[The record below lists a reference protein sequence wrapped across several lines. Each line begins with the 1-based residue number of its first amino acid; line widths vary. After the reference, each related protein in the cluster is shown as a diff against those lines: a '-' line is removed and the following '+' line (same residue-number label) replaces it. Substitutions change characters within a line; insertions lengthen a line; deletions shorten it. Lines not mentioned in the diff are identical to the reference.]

1 MDKKTLKHTL
11 SFADAFTFLKNF
23 RYKPRNEWTK
33 DERTIFKICNF
44 IVLSKKRI
52 NKTFLA
58 FSSLAKLSDKSH
70 YNYNEVDIIK
80 IKDLLLQNLEETLQK
95 FNKKIRLFKEED
107 INIVQEHLKKIK
119 EENLRLENENK
130 RLNFVITNYIR
141 ENELLKIDEVKEILN
156 KKNIKEN
163 FKKSRKTNGSRE
175 ENMRKFIEKW
185 KKGLTTFE
193 INEEIVNE
201 NLTVKKELKK
211 KVKL

>member
-52 NKTFLA
+52 NKIFLA

-107 INIVQEHLKKIK
+107 INIVQEHLKQLK

-141 ENELLKIDEVKEILN
+141 ENELLEIDKVKEILS
-156 KKNIKEN
+156 KKNIREK
-163 FKKSRKTNGSRE
+163 FKKSQKTSSYRE
-175 ENMRKFIEKW
+175 KNMKKFIEKW

-193 INEEIVNE
+193 INEEIINE
-201 NLTVKKELKK
+201 NLAVEKELKK

>member
-1 MDKKTLKHTL
+1 MDKKIQKNQL
-11 SFADAFTFLKNF
+11 SFADAFTFLKKF

-33 DERTIFKICNF
+33 EERTIFKICNF

-52 NKTFLA
+52 NKIFLA
-58 FSSLAKLSDKSH
+58 FSSLAKLNDKSH
-70 YNYNEVDIIK
+70 YNYNEIDILK

-95 FNKKIRLFKEED
+95 FNKNIRLLKEED
-107 INIVQEHLKKIK
+107 INIVQEHLKKLK
-119 EENLRLENENK
+119 DENLRLENENR

-141 ENELLKIDEVKEILN
+141 ENELLKIDEVKEILS
-156 KKNIKEN
+156 KKNIKEK
-163 FKKSRKTNGSRE
+163 FKKSEKPSSYRDKNIK
-175 ENMRKFIEKW
+175 KFIEKW

-201 NLTVKKELKK
+201 NLAVVKEVKK

>member
-1 MDKKTLKHTL
+1 MSKKTQKHNL
-11 SFADAFTFLKNF
+11 SFVDAFTFLKNF

-52 NKTFLA
+52 NKIFMG

-70 YNYNEVDIIK
+70 YNYNEADIIK
-80 IKDLLLQNLEETLQK
+80 VKDLLLQNLEEALQK
-95 FNKKIRLFKEED
+95 FNKKIKLYKEED
-107 INIVQEHLKKIK
+107 INTVQDHFIKIK

-141 ENELLKIDEVKEILN
+141 EDELLKIDEVKKLLDR
-156 KKNIKEN
+156 KNVREK
-163 FKKSRKTNGSRE
+163 FKKSEKTGSPRDQ
-175 ENMRKFIEKW
+175 NMKKFIDKW

-201 NLTVKKELKK
+201 NLAVKKELKK

>member
-1 MDKKTLKHTL
+1 MSKKAQKHNL
-11 SFADAFTFLKNF
+11 SFVDAFTFLKNF

-52 NKTFLA
+52 NKVFLA
-58 FSSLAKLSDKSH
+58 FSSLSKLSDKSH
-70 YNYNEVDIIK
+70 YNYNEADIIK
-80 IKDLLLQNLEETLQK
+80 IKDLLLQNLEEALHK
-95 FNKKIRLFKEED
+95 FNKKIKLYKEED
-107 INIVQEHLKKIK
+107 INTVQDHFIKIK

-156 KKNIKEN
+156 TKNIKKN
-163 FKKSRKTNGSRE
+163 FKKSQKTSISKERNIK
-175 ENMRKFIEKW
+175 KFIEKW
-185 KKGLTTFE
+185 RKGLTTFE

>member
-1 MDKKTLKHTL
+1 MSKKAQKHNL
-11 SFADAFTFLKNF
+11 SFVDAFSFLKNF

-52 NKTFLA
+52 NKIFLA

-70 YNYNEVDIIK
+70 YNYNEADIIK
-80 IKDLLLQNLEETLQK
+80 IKDLLLQNLEEALQK
-95 FNKKIRLFKEED
+95 FNKKIKLFKEED
-107 INIVQEHLKKIK
+107 INTVQDHFIKIK
-119 EENLRLENENK
+119 DENQRLENENK

-141 ENELLKIDEVKEILN
+141 ENELLEIDEVKEILN
-156 KKNIKEN
+156 KKNIKEKI
-163 FKKSRKTNGSRE
+163 KKSQKTNIPRE
-175 ENMRKFIEKW
+175 KNMKKFIEKW

-193 INEEIVNE
+193 INEEITKE
-201 NLTVKKELKK
+201 NLAVKKELKK

>member
-1 MDKKTLKHTL
+1 MTKKVQKNQL
-11 SFADAFTFLKNF
+11 SFADAFNFLKKF

-95 FNKKIRLFKEED
+95 FNKKIKLLKEED
-107 INIVQEHLKKIK
+107 INIVQEHFKKIK

-141 ENELLKIDEVKEILN
+141 ENELLEIDEVKEILN
-156 KKNIKEN
+156 KKNLKEK
-163 FKKSRKTNGSRE
+163 FKESQKTNTSTD

>member
-1 MDKKTLKHTL
+1 MDKKTQNNKL
-11 SFADAFTFLKNF
+11 SFADAFTFLKKF

-33 DERTIFKICNF
+33 EERTIFKICNF

-70 YNYNEVDIIK
+70 YNYNEIDILK

-95 FNKKIRLFKEED
+95 FNKNIRLFKEED
-107 INIVQEHLKKIK
+107 INIVQGHLKKLK
-119 EENLRLENENK
+119 DENLRLENENR

-141 ENELLKIDEVKEILN
+141 ENELLKIDEVKEILS
-156 KKNIKEN
+156 KKNIKEK
-163 FKKSRKTNGSRE
+163 FRKSQKTSSYRE
-175 ENMRKFIEKW
+175 ENIKKFIEKW

-201 NLTVKKELKK
+201 NLAVVKEVKK

>member
-1 MDKKTLKHTL
+1 MDKKTQKHQL
-11 SFADAFTFLKNF
+11 SFADAFTFLKKF

-33 DERTIFKICNF
+33 EERTIFKICNF

-70 YNYNEVDIIK
+70 YNYNEIDILK

-107 INIVQEHLKKIK
+107 INIVQEHLKKLK
-119 EENLRLENENK
+119 DENLRLENENR

-141 ENELLKIDEVKEILN
+141 ENELLKIDEVKEILS
-156 KKNIKEN
+156 KKNIKEK
-163 FKKSRKTNGSRE
+163 FKKTEKTSSYRDKNIK
-175 ENMRKFIEKW
+175 KFIEKW
-185 KKGLTTFE
+185 KKGLTTFD

-201 NLTVKKELKK
+201 NLAVVKEVKK

>member
-1 MDKKTLKHTL
+1 MSKKAQKHNL
-11 SFADAFTFLKNF
+11 SFLDAFTFLKNF

-52 NKTFLA
+52 NKIFLA

-70 YNYNEVDIIK
+70 YNYNEADIIK
-80 IKDLLLQNLEETLQK
+80 IKDLLLQNLEEALQK
-95 FNKKIRLFKEED
+95 FNKKIRLYKEED
-107 INIVQEHLKKIK
+107 INTVQDHFIKIK

-141 ENELLKIDEVKEILN
+141 ENELLEIDEVKEILN
-156 KKNIKEN
+156 KKNVKEKI
-163 FKKSRKTNGSRE
+163 KKSQKTNVSRDR
-175 ENMRKFIEKW
+175 NIRKFIEKW

-193 INEEIVNE
+193 INEEITKE
-201 NLTVKKELKK
+201 NLAIKKELKK

>member
-1 MDKKTLKHTL
+1 MDKKTQNNKL
-11 SFADAFTFLKNF
+11 SFADAFTFLKKF

-33 DERTIFKICNF
+33 EERTIFKICNF

-70 YNYNEVDIIK
+70 YNYNEIDILK

-95 FNKKIRLFKEED
+95 FNKNIRLLKEED
-107 INIVQEHLKKIK
+107 INIVQEHLKKLK
-119 EENLRLENENK
+119 DENLRLENENR

-141 ENELLKIDEVKEILN
+141 ENELLKIDEVKEILS
-156 KKNIKEN
+156 KKNIKE
-163 FKKSRKTNGSRE
+163 KLRKSQKTSSYRE
-175 ENMRKFIEKW
+175 ENIKKFIEKW

-201 NLTVKKELKK
+201 NLAVVKEVKKR
-211 KVKL
+211 

>member
-1 MDKKTLKHTL
+1 MDKKTQRNQL
-11 SFADAFTFLKNF
+11 SFADAFTFLKKF

-33 DERTIFKICNF
+33 EERTIFKICNF

-52 NKTFLA
+52 NKIFLA

-70 YNYNEVDIIK
+70 YNYNEIDILK
-80 IKDLLLQNLEETLQK
+80 IKDLLLQSLEETLQK
-95 FNKKIRLFKEED
+95 FNKKIKLFKEED
-107 INIVQEHLKKIK
+107 INIVQEHLKKLK
-119 EENLRLENENK
+119 DENLRLENENK

-201 NLTVKKELKK
+201 NLAVKKELKK

>member
-1 MDKKTLKHTL
+1 MSKKAQKHNL
-11 SFADAFTFLKNF
+11 SFVDAFTFLKNF

-52 NKTFLA
+52 NKIFLA

-70 YNYNEVDIIK
+70 YNYNEADIIK
-80 IKDLLLQNLEETLQK
+80 IKDLLLQNLEEALQK
-95 FNKKIRLFKEED
+95 FNKKIKLFKEED
-107 INIVQEHLKKIK
+107 INTVQDHFIKIK
-119 EENLRLENENK
+119 DENQRLENENK

-141 ENELLKIDEVKEILN
+141 ENELLEIDEVKEILN
-156 KKNIKEN
+156 KKNIKEKI
-163 FKKSRKTNGSRE
+163 KKSQKTNIPRE
-175 ENMRKFIEKW
+175 RNMRKFIEKW

-193 INEEIVNE
+193 INEEITKE
-201 NLTVKKELKK
+201 NLAVKKELKK

>member
-1 MDKKTLKHTL
+1 MSTKLQKNQL
-11 SFADAFTFLKNF
+11 SFADAFDFLKKF

-70 YNYNEVDIIK
+70 YNYNEGDIIK

-95 FNKKIRLFKEED
+95 FNKKIKLFKEED
-107 INIVQEHLKKIK
+107 IKIVQEHLKKIK

-130 RLNFVITNYIR
+130 RLNFVINNYIR
-141 ENELLKIDEVKEILN
+141 ENELLEIDDVKEILN
-156 KKNIKEN
+156 KKNIKEK
-163 FKKSRKTNGSRE
+163 FKKSQKTNIHKDK
-175 ENMRKFIEKW
+175 NMKKFIEKW

-193 INEEIVNE
+193 INEEIGSE
-201 NLTVKKELKK
+201 NLAVKKELKK
-211 KVKL
+211 KIKL

>member
-1 MDKKTLKHTL
+1 MDNKNLKSNL
-11 SFADAFTFLKNF
+11 SFGDAFTFLKQF

-33 DERTIFKICNF
+33 DERTIYKICNF

-70 YNYNEVDIIK
+70 YNYNEGDIIK

-95 FNKKIRLFKEED
+95 FNKKIKLFKEED
-107 INIVQEHLKKIK
+107 INIIQEHLKKIK

-141 ENELLKIDEVKEILN
+141 ENELLEIDKVKEILN
-156 KKNIKEN
+156 KKNIKEK
-163 FKKSRKTNGSRE
+163 FKKSQKTNIHKDK
-175 ENMRKFIEKW
+175 NMKKFIEKW

-193 INEEIVNE
+193 INEEIGNE
-201 NLTVKKELKK
+201 NLAVKKELKK
-211 KVKL
+211 KIKL

>member
-1 MDKKTLKHTL
+1 MEKKAQNNKL
-11 SFADAFTFLKNF
+11 SFADAFSFLKKF

-33 DERTIFKICNF
+33 EERTIFKICNF

-70 YNYNEVDIIK
+70 YNYNEIDILK
-80 IKDLLLQNLEETLQK
+80 IKDLLLQNLEQTLQK
-95 FNKKIRLFKEED
+95 FNKNIRLFKEED
-107 INIVQEHLKKIK
+107 INIVQEHLKKLK
-119 EENLRLENENK
+119 DENLRLENENR

-141 ENELLKIDEVKEILN
+141 ENELLKIDEVKEILGN
-156 KKNIKEN
+156 KNIKEK
-163 FKKSRKTNGSRE
+163 FRKSQKTSSYRDKNIK
-175 ENMRKFIEKW
+175 KFIEKW

-201 NLTVKKELKK
+201 NLAVVKEVKK

>member
-1 MDKKTLKHTL
+1 MSKKAQKHNL
-11 SFADAFTFLKNF
+11 SFVDAFTFLKNF

-52 NKTFLA
+52 NKIFLA

-70 YNYNEVDIIK
+70 YNYNEADIIK
-80 IKDLLLQNLEETLQK
+80 IKDLLLQNLEEALQK
-95 FNKKIRLFKEED
+95 FNKKIKLFKEED
-107 INIVQEHLKKIK
+107 INTVQDHFIKIK
-119 EENLRLENENK
+119 DENQRLENENK

-141 ENELLKIDEVKEILN
+141 ENELLEIDEVKEILN
-156 KKNIKEN
+156 KKNIKEKI
-163 FKKSRKTNGSRE
+163 KKSQKTDIPRE
-175 ENMRKFIEKW
+175 RNMRKFIEKW

-193 INEEIVNE
+193 INEEITKE
-201 NLTVKKELKK
+201 NLAVKKELKK

>member
-1 MDKKTLKHTL
+1 MNKKSQKPNL
-11 SFADAFTFLKNF
+11 SFVDAFTFLKNF

-33 DERTIFKICNF
+33 EERTIFKICNF

-52 NKTFLA
+52 NKIFLG

-70 YNYNEVDIIK
+70 YNYNEADIIK
-80 IKDLLLQNLEETLQK
+80 IKDLLLQNLEEALHK
-95 FNKKIRLFKEED
+95 FNKKIKLYKEED
-107 INIVQEHLKKIK
+107 INTIQDHFIKIK

-141 ENELLKIDEVKEILN
+141 EDELLKIDEVKELLDR
-156 KKNIKEN
+156 KNVREK
-163 FKKSRKTNGSRE
+163 FKKSQKNSAPKE
-175 ENMRKFIEKW
+175 KNMKKFIEKW

-193 INEEIVNE
+193 INEEIINE
-201 NLTVKKELKK
+201 NLAVKKELKK

>member
-1 MDKKTLKHTL
+1 MQKKTQNNKL
-11 SFADAFTFLKNF
+11 SFLDAFTFLKNF

-52 NKTFLA
+52 NKIFLA

-70 YNYNEVDIIK
+70 YNYSEVDIVK
-80 IKDLLLQNLEETLQK
+80 IKDLLLQNLEEALQK
-95 FNKKIRLFKEED
+95 FNKKIKLYKEED
-107 INIVQEHLKKIK
+107 INTVQDHLIKIK
-119 EENLRLENENK
+119 EENLRLEGENK

-141 ENELLKIDEVKEILN
+141 ENELLKINEVKEILN
-156 KKNIKEN
+156 TKNIREKS
-163 FKKSRKTNGSRE
+163 KKYEKTNVPRE
-175 ENMRKFIEKW
+175 KNMKKFIEKW

-201 NLTVKKELKK
+201 NLTVKKELEKK
-211 KVKL
+211 N